1 MKIFYVVVEGNNSS
15 TSSQHMHNFVHFI
28 QHPVKKKQNKN
39 KKFTNLVVCH
49 FAKEESNSDLR
60 LGEVEA
66 IASVELSISKQM
78 EVVIDRRVEDTPV
91 TSTNGTEASNGV
103 KCFEIPKCLLSK
115 QSFG

>member
-28 QHPVKKKQNKN
+28 QHP
-39 KKFTNLVVCH
+39 
-49 FAKEESNSDLR
+49 